1 MNPERIPSGWNKI
14 RSPAGDCVTLTSY
27 REYVC
32 RMLREELTLDECR
45 ELLDYLHCGIDELVD
60 KIVER
65 NMVGKTTA
73 KRKG

>member
-27 REYVC
+27 REYV
-32 RMLREELTLDECR
+32 CR